1 MDEVRDGLK
10 FLFQTKNQVTFCASG
25 SGDAGREVVLGNL
38 IEPNDVV
45 LVCVSGSFGS
55 RAVEISKRYGAVVK
69 ALESKLGTTLTYEQI
84 RAHVETHQ
92 PKILFVCHGD
102 SSTGILQSLN
112 NLGELCRR

>member
-1 MDEVRDGLK
+1 MDEIRDGLK
-10 FLFQTKNQVTFCASG
+10 FLFQTENPVTFCASG

-45 LVCVSGSFGS
+45 LVCVTGSFGS
-55 RAVEISKRYGAVVK
+55 RAVEISQRYGAVVK
-69 ALESKLGTTLTYEQI
+69 TLVSKSGTTLTYEQI

-102 SSTGILQSLN
+102 SSTGVLQPLN
-112 NLGELCRR
+112 NLGDLCRR